1 MHNTNLLTVKYIL
14 FSFSFFHGQSRIECL
29 YIGINID
36 TKKLINMKLEICINL
51 GFKLY
56 FFGSNLVALFF

>member
-36 TKKLINMKLEICINL
+36 TKKLINMKLEMSILALNYTFL
-51 GFKLY
+51 GQIW
-56 FFGSNLVALFF
+56 